1 MGGGHRFLG
10 MITHHLFFFG
20 KYPWWLS
27 KGYNLVF
34 RLKLQ
39 PCYSGLVGLDLAKH
53 GAAVVT
59 LGVSSAYA
67 RREEVGRWA
76 SHANGGPRALR
87 GWGNPGVWTLSS
99 AGDQCP
105 KKGIVFG
112 WDQDRS
118 LEEFEDS
125 ASMSCV
131 RMFVHNIAFCSEA
144 LQPNHW
150 KKYFAG

>member
-1 MGGGHRFLG
+1 MVGFSCL
-10 MITHHLFFFG
+10 
-20 KYPWWLS
+20 
-27 KGYNLVF
+27 
-34 RLKLQ
+34 
-39 PCYSGLVGLDLAKH
+39 CYSGLVGLDLAKH